1 MSLCSFLSTTRE
13 KVECFKTC
21 AFYKYEDN
29 NGECPF
35 NDLVNFKKDNT
46 KNDYD
51 DYYLEEEDDIFV
63 FEGELERVEI

>member
-1 MSLCSFLSTTRE
+1 
-13 KVECFKTC
+13 
-21 AFYKYEDN
+21 
-29 NGECPF
+29 
-35 NDLVNFKKDNT
+35 LVNFKKDNT